1 MLACGIYVRIS
12 DDADGSGLGV
22 ARQLKDCTELATR
35 KGWQVAETY
44 CDNDVSATR
53 GNAREEYQRMLGDIR
68 NGRIGGLIVWDV
80 DRLTRTPRELEDIID
95 LADRHGLQL
104 ACVGGEL
111 DLATPQGRLTAR
123 IKGSVARHE
132 TDQQSRRLKRKF
144 LERAE
149 NGQPHS
155 FAAYGYRRV
164 DGKDVLVPEE
174 AETVRRAARM
184 LLGGQSLRSVVA
196 TFNSEGSVSPR
207 GLRWASTTLRQV
219 LLRDRNAGL
228 RLHVGQVIGRGA
240 WEPIYDV
247 GTHDQVMALLT
258 DPQRRSNRGAIRK
271 HLLSGIAR
279 CSRAGCD
286 GTMVVNPGRVG
297 KDGKHQPPAYVCA
310 RCTRIR
316 RKESDVDA
324 VVEAV
329 MIARL
334 SQSDALMEV
343 AVGDQETIR
352 AAVAEIA
359 QLEAKLAR
367 TADDY
372 ADDITTGEQFRRITG
387 KLRLRLEQ
395 AKRSVAAAAPV
406 RGLFDVIGSDA
417 EDRWRAASLDVRRTL
432 IEAFM
437 SVTIDPL
444 GPGRS
449 FDPATVRIEWRT

>member
-1 MLACGIYVRIS
+1 M
-12 DDADGSGLGV
+12 
-22 ARQLKDCTELATR
+22 
-35 KGWQVAETY
+35 
-44 CDNDVSATR
+44 
-53 GNAREEYQRMLGDIR
+53 
-68 NGRIGGLIVWDV
+68 
-80 DRLTRTPRELEDIID
+80 
-95 LADRHGLQL
+95 
-104 ACVGGEL
+104 
-111 DLATPQGRLTAR
+111 
-123 IKGSVARHE
+123 
-132 TDQQSRRLKRKF
+132 
-144 LERAE
+144 
-149 NGQPHS
+149 
-155 FAAYGYRRV
+155 
-164 DGKDVLVPEE
+164 
-174 AETVRRAARM
+174 
-184 LLGGQSLRSVVA
+184 
-196 TFNSEGSVSPR
+196 
-207 GLRWASTTLRQV
+207 
-219 LLRDRNAGL
+219 
-228 RLHVGQVIGRGA
+228 
-240 WEPIYDV
+240 
-247 GTHDQVMALLT
+247 
-258 DPQRRSNRGAIRK
+258 
-271 HLLSGIAR
+271 
-279 CSRAGCD
+279 
-286 GTMVVNPGRVG
+286 
-297 KDGKHQPPAYVCA
+297 
-310 RCTRIR
+310 
-316 RKESDVDA
+316 DA

-372 ADDITTGEQFRRITG
+372 ADDIITGEQFRRITG